1 MAGGIRGHGAAAL
14 WALTEMADEGGSP
27 RHRIPIRGS
36 RQPPHGARHA
46 VSALPA
52 SIAQWHG
59 SHVSGSEPMLHGRC
73 VTGDR
78 RPSDR
83 RAESVAFTAGG
94 EELAIIGG
102 GGGAFAAGAA
112 AIHTCWPNFRTTS
125 PLFIPRRGCSSEG
138 GLVDTSNLHARRKE
152 ILTQQEQLQ
161 ARYGRPCG
169 KNALQWD
176 DLCNCMDVVLVRV
189 RLI

>member
-1 MAGGIRGHGAAAL
+1 MR
-14 WALTEMADEGGSP
+14 GGSP
-27 RHRIPIRGS
+27 WHRIPIRGS

-46 VSALPA
+46 VSSHFPP

-125 PLFIPRRGCSSEG
+125 PLFIPRCALPKGGC
-138 GLVDTSNLHARRKE
+138 GLVATSNLHARRKE
-152 ILTQQEQLQ
+152 ILSKSSCKLDMADCSSTATHLEH
-161 ARYGRPCG
+161 
-169 KNALQWD
+169 
-176 DLCNCMDVVLVRV
+176 
-189 RLI
+189 I